1 MRLEMD
7 KSMENFRT
15 DMIPDDLPPESEGRG
30 GLSPFLF
37 DILET
42 VLLAVALFF
51 GINAVSARIR
61 IELIS
66 MQPTLYDGDFV
77 IVNKLAYKFGSPQRG
92 DIIIFHFPPDPD
104 QEPYIKRVIG
114 LPGDMVSVEGGN
126 VFINDVPLREP
137 YIKAPP
143 TYESTW
149 VVPPD
154 SLFVLGDNRNNSSD
168 SHTWGMVP
176 LKNIIG
182 KAELVY
188 LPVSHWQLLNQTS
201 AAAAEP

>member
-1 MRLEMD
+1 
-7 KSMENFRT
+7 MENFRT
-15 DMIPDDLPPESEGRG
+15 DVMPDDSPPESQDQGFG
-30 GLSPFLF
+30 HFLF

-42 VLLAVALFF
+42 VLLAVVLFF

-61 IELIS
+61 IESIS
-66 MQPTLYDGDFV
+66 MQPTLYEGDFV
-77 IVNKLAYKFGSPQRG
+77 IVNKLAYKLGSPQRG
-92 DIIIFHFPPDPD
+92 DVIIFRFPPDPD

-114 LPGDMVSVEGGN
+114 LPGDSVLVRGGK
-126 VFINDVPLREP
+126 VFINNVPLREP
-137 YIKAPP
+137 YIKAQP
-143 TYESTW
+143 TYENSW

-176 LKNIIG
+176 LKNVIG

-188 LPVSHWQLLNQTS
+188 LPVSHWQLLNQNT